1 MELAHPYLLPFA
13 LLAIP
18 VALLAMRR
26 RGAPHPVPSAAG
38 LSGAPSTFRL
48 RAARWLPA
56 LRVAAVLLLVVGLA
70 RPRAGRAEA
79 LVPAEGI
86 DIALSLDISSSMD
99 ANSLGGGKSRL
110 DVTREVI
117 RDFIKG
123 RTNDRI
129 GLVVFQEDALPMAP
143 LTLDYAALDRVV
155 AEINSGI
162 LPDGTGI
169 GVGLSS
175 ALTMLRDS
183 PARSRIVILLTD
195 GEHNA
200 KSIHPND
207 AAAMAEALRIRVYT
221 IGVEGATGARGHSFD
236 EELLKSIASRTGGK
250 YFLARSG
257 SELADVYAEIGK
269 LETSRLDH
277 ERYERF
283 VEYGPWLALAGAALL
298 LSELVLRGTWLRRAT
313 G

>member
-1 MELAHPYLLPFA
+1 MEFAHPYLLVLA
-13 LLAIP
+13 LVAVP
-18 VALLAMRR
+18 VALLVATRR
-26 RGAPHPVPSAAG
+26 SAAHPVPSAAG
-38 LSGAPSTFRL
+38 VAQVAPTFRVK
-48 RAARWLPA
+48 AARWLPA
-56 LRVAAVLLLVVGLA
+56 LRVLAVLLLVAGVA
-70 RPRAGRAEA
+70 RPRTGRAEA

-86 DIALSLDISSSMD
+86 DIALSLDISSSME
-99 ANSLGGGKSRL
+99 ANFLGGGKSRL

-117 RDFIKG
+117 RDFIGG

-129 GLVVFQEDALPMAP
+129 GLVVFQEDALAMSP

-155 AEINSGI
+155 AGIESGI

-200 KSIHPND
+200 RSIHPND
-207 AAAMAEALRIRVYT
+207 AAALAESLRIRVYT
-221 IGVEGATGARGHSFD
+221 IGVEGETGIRGRSFD
-236 EELLKSIASRTGGK
+236 EELLKSIAERTGGK
-250 YFLARSG
+250 YFVARSG
-257 SELADVYAEIGK
+257 GELADVYAEIGK
-269 LETSRLDH
+269 LETSHLDR

-283 VEYGPWLALAGAALL
+283 EEYGPWLALAGAALL
-298 LSELVLRGTWLRRAT
+298 LTELALRGTWLRRAT